1 MRTTLFLIVAL
12 SLTGCG
18 MLRALP
24 VFNETALEPA
34 STVANY
40 ERLADDDGLIGKPTE
55 ESSGKIGRH
64 GELTDEE
71 MAMAR
76 IAWKYFEN
84 NYQEKTGLVN
94 AVNNY
99 PSVTMWDLASYL
111 GGLVSVYELGII
123 DKAEFDKRVRTL
135 WGTLNKM
142 VLFRKELPNKVYHTK
157 TAKKVNYANK
167 EGEIGFS
174 ALDLGRFLVWSKII
188 KERYPEHSNAIDSFI
203 SRWNFCNMVKDGTM
217 YGAYVDKKTKA
228 TKYVQEGRLGYEE
241 YAAKGFEL
249 WGFDPWKAALKDP
262 YDLISLY
269 GIDIP
274 YDTRDPRLLSAH
286 NYVVAES
293 YVLDGLELNWDRARD
308 RKSSN
313 TQHTDPWAAR
323 VAQSIYQVQENRF
336 KATGILTARTEHQL
350 DRAPYFVYD
359 TIYTDGYAWNT
370 ITESGKFVPKYSAI
384 AIKGAVGMWGLW
396 DTPYTDILMRA
407 VEGAY
412 DPDKGFYEG
421 IYENGSGVIKTFT
434 ANNNGILLETLLHK
448 KQGKLLRFS
457 DRVSA
462 WDRLIENPFVSS
474 KQCLPSSYRQCEL
487 TGDCDDTLKDRLG
500 STTN

>member
-1 MRTTLFLIVAL
+1 MRTLFGLVLLAMI
-12 SLTGCG
+12 SGCG
-18 MLRALP
+18 VLRALP
-24 VFNETALEPA
+24 IFNEPPLEPA
-34 STVANY
+34 TTVANY
-40 ERLADDDGLIGKPTE
+40 ERLADDDGLIGKPTHK
-55 ESSGKIGRH
+55 SLGRIGRH
-64 GELTDEE
+64 GDLTEQE

-84 NYQEKTGLVN
+84 NYQPKTGLVN

-111 GGLVSVYELGII
+111 GALVAVYELDII
-123 DKAEFDKRVRTL
+123 DKEEFDKRIRTL
-135 WGTLNKM
+135 WGTLNKLD
-142 VLFRKELPNKVYHTK
+142 LFRREVPNKVYHTK
-157 TAKKVNYANK
+157 TGKKVNYANQD
-167 EGEIGFS
+167 GEIGFS
-174 ALDLGRFLVWSKII
+174 ALDLGRFMIWSKII

-203 SRWNFCNMVKDGTM
+203 ARWNFCNMVKDGTM
-217 YGAYVDKKTKA
+217 YGAYVDKKTKE

-241 YAAKGFEL
+241 YASKGFEL
-249 WGFDPWKAALKDP
+249 WGFEPWKAALKDP
-262 YDLISLY
+262 YDLITVY
-269 GIDIP
+269 GVEIP

-293 YVLDGLELNWDRARD
+293 YVLDGIELNWDKAND
-308 RKSSN
+308 RTSSN
-313 TQHTDPWAAR
+313 SRHTDPWAAR
-323 VAQSIYQVQENRF
+323 VADSIYQVQENRF

-350 DRAPYFVYD
+350 DQAPYFVYD

-370 ITESGKFVPKYSAI
+370 ITETGKFVPKYAAI
-384 AIKGAVGMWGLW
+384 ATKGAVGMWGLW
-396 DTPYTDILMRA
+396 NTAYTDILMRA

-434 ANNNGILLETLLHK
+434 SNNNGILLETLLHK

-462 WDRLIENPFVSS
+462 WDRLLENPFGPNR
-474 KQCLPSSYRQCEL
+474 QCLPSSYRECEL
-487 TGDCDDTLKDRLG
+487 TGDCDLSLMDRLN
-500 STTN
+500 STTH